1 MFYHLLLVATPSNV
15 VIKTNDTDNVIAMR
29 CKQFYDTSMKL
40 WLEVR
45 TQSKIQSGI
54 LVLIRHVKNLVY
66 HYAMRYQF
74 FMPLQGLIIKCLLK
88 GKGISLLLSCWRRAP
103 KLGRYLLK
111 WVLRFR

>member
-1 MFYHLLLVATPSNV
+1 MFYHLSLVATPSNV
-15 VIKTNDTDNVIAMR
+15 VIRTNDTDNVIAMR

-74 FMPLQGLIIKCLLK
+74 FMPLHGVTMLRNLK
-88 GKGISLLLSCWRRAP
+88 GEGKSHFLSC
-103 KLGRYLLK
+103 
-111 WVLRFR
+111 